1 VDKSQLASLI
11 ERYEEAQFI
20 VTRRVNAAIRERMP
34 EDLTLDQ
41 YAVIR
46 YMRKRDRS
54 TSTEIADVFCVGKS
68 SVTAIINRLHD
79 KGLIERFPDEKDR
92 RVTSLR
98 LTDEGRRL
106 GDAMEDRIQELL
118 SGYLQHFD
126 VKEAF
131 AFIELF
137 EKLAHLLME
146 RMGPEREEGGNE

>member
-1 VDKSQLASLI
+1 VDKSLLASLI

-34 EDLTLDQ
+34 EDLTLEQ
-41 YAVIR
+41 YGVIR

-79 KGLIERFPDEKDR
+79 KGLIDRFPDEKDR
-92 RVTSLR
+92 RVTLLR

-106 GDAMEDRIQELL
+106 ADAMDDRIQELL

-126 VKEAF
+126 AKEAF

-146 RMGPEREEGGNE
+146 RMGPEQEEGGNV